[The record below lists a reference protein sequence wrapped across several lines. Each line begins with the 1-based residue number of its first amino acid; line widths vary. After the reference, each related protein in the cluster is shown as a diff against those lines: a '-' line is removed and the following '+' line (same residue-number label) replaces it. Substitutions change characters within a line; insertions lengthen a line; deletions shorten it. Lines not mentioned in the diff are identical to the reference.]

1 MSIVKGSKKGSGQA
15 RQPNIAPDSAQSKT
29 RINILYG
36 LAEGEIEGLANGNKS
51 ILLENTPLEDN
62 NGKLNFESVKVDF
75 RSGTNDQDYIEG
87 FPAVESETAIDVEL
101 KAGTPWVKSFKN
113 LDLDALRIRLKWGP
127 LRTQDATSG
136 DVSGVTI
143 EYAVELQTDGGPWTE
158 VLKTKISDKT
168 SANYE
173 RAHRIN
179 LPKAD
184 SDWLIRVRRITP
196 NSTSEYVSD
205 KMYIEAVTEV
215 IDAKLR
221 YPNTALLGL
230 QYDAETFNNVAKIA
244 VECKGTKIK
253 LPSNY
258 NPVSRTYAGM
268 WDGTFISAYSNNP
281 AWVYYDICTSD
292 RYGLGDRLTPF
303 MIDKWSLYRLGQYCD
318 ESVNDGQGGQEPRFT
333 CNVYLQRAEEAY
345 EILKKLAG
353 VFRAISYWD
362 GNSIICDADIPQDTY
377 FTYTRANVIGEF
389 EYSGTRARDRHNVVK
404 VAFDNPANHYK
415 TEYEYVRD
423 EQAISDSG
431 QVRILD
437 LNAWGCT
444 SRGQAQRAGL
454 WALKSEQSETRTV
467 TFKVGLDGWIPQ
479 PGRVIEIADELF
491 AGRANGGR
499 VSAISEDRVNL
510 TIDRDDVVA
519 KPGDRLVVNGEN
531 GKAQTRIIQSI
542 NGRVITVTLPFDLNS
557 IAAENI
563 WVIDAQDLATMKFRV
578 ISIRQEEKNKFTIN
592 AIQYNSKKFDEID
605 SGAYFEEVPISVIN
619 PTIQDPV
626 SDILI
631 TSENKVNQGINITTM
646 ILSWKQAKGAVK
658 YLVEWRKDNGSWL
671 RLPLTGN
678 NSLEVQGVY
687 SGNYQARV
695 TAISAFE
702 VSSLPVYSSITEL
715 VGKNGL
721 PPKLEFIRA
730 TGILFGMQL
739 DWSFP
744 KVGAQDAAYVEIRVS
759 PDGVSNIAPLGQ
771 FAYPTNTHKIQGL
784 QPNLIQYYSGRI
796 VDKIGN
802 VGAWSEWVNGTTI
815 ANPEAVLDLISGHI
829 AESDLAKELQGKIEN
844 TVNVAEAAEQAATN
858 AQTAASSAQ
867 TAASNA
873 QTAAT
878 DAKTAATSAQTAA
891 STAQT
896 QATNAQQVANE
907 ASATAANAKN
917 AADQAVTAASS
928 ATAAAASAATTATN
942 AQTTANNASV
952 AANNANTAAATAQ
965 ASATSANTAASN
977 AQKDATSAITAAANA
992 QTSANNAATAASK
1005 VASDLTTTTNQLN
1018 QKIADETGAR
1028 TTAISQMND
1037 GLTTE
1042 TTQRKSEDAAL
1053 LSNVETYK
1061 SSTNGTL
1068 SSLQTQITTN
1078 ATNTSVNT
1086 SKITSLDSRLTTNEG
1101 KTADATTSAATA
1113 QQTANTAV
1121 TNAAAAASS
1130 VTSLKAELS
1139 TGKGINNIV
1148 APFSDPQ
1155 ELSTNILGASRTVAL
1170 VNSLMRVK
1178 GKAYD
1183 VTFTAAA
1190 GNIYFGSASTATVN
1204 TTAAGSITGGKRYM
1218 LSAYLKN
1225 LDATKQADV
1234 YFTLLWFKRALDGS
1248 VSTSQ
1253 VTLQSQLTGNLRVTP
1268 SNDGGTITFKGVVAP
1283 VDAFAFTFICTGNG
1297 TYNVAGSRILIDML
1311 MFEES
1316 IGDDKPASTWTAGP
1330 ADLGAIKTA
1339 LDTNATAISG
1349 ITTRVGNAEGTITS
1363 QGNSITQLNNS
1374 VTTINGALSNKADAT
1389 ALNALTSRVSNAEGS
1404 ISSQSTNI
1412 TNLQNSVTSINGTL
1426 LTKADNAALQTL
1438 DSKVT
1443 TINGKVEV
1451 NSTAITSLSSS
1462 LNNATSF
1469 ILMNAGNALTDW
1481 VTYAASGEYSVIS
1494 EATGQTGKVIQL
1506 GNNAG
1511 NDTVWMHANN
1521 LIPFDQT
1528 KTYRIRARYRRRS
1541 GTGVIYVGIA
1551 QKTPDKA
1558 FYVTT
1563 TNTQTANMGSSN
1575 YAISAHAPAID
1586 EWQEVVA
1593 YFKGRSAGAAGG
1605 SGTQASPRTVS
1616 QMTGF
1621 ITPMFLANYANQTG
1635 TVELDYLILED
1646 AEAIAGNQA
1655 NATALDTLDSKVTD
1669 VDGRLT
1675 TTTNSVTSLGSRM
1688 TTAEGGI
1695 NSTNTAVSALSTRMT
1710 NAEGSI
1716 TNQSS
1721 SITSLQNSVTSING
1735 TLANKADASAVTAL
1749 TNRVTTAE
1757 GTITSQGNSITS
1769 LRNDLTTTNNAVAT
1783 KADSSALNTLDSKVT
1798 GIDGRVTSNASAIT
1812 SLKTELSTGKGANL
1826 LIASYSDPQVLPYA
1840 ATKANVNLGLTPSLE
1855 RSGKA
1860 YTFTNVTSNVANYIY
1875 LGHYSDRTKASIGM
1889 TGGAKYL
1896 LSFYAKAEAAGFV
1909 GRFFLRA
1916 LDNTDAAIATTGLN
1930 LLGTSSQTVRFGTT
1944 WTKYSFYLSSPVP
1957 AGAVAGSL
1965 LFYTGG
1971 IAGEVTPAGAMVT
1984 IDKMMI
1990 EEFIGTEKE
1999 GSSWVAGS
2007 PDLAAIQTTLDANS
2021 SAITNL
2027 TSRVSNTEG
2036 VVTSQSNS
2044 ISSLNNS
2051 VTSINTALSSKA
2063 DASAVNTLSNKVT
2076 AAEGNITSQGN
2087 AITSLRNDLNTTND
2101 KVSTKADTSALTS
2114 LDTKVTSIDGRVT
2127 TNTNAVTS
2135 LQGRVNTVE
2144 SGLSTKAE
2152 ATALNNYYTKTE
2164 ADSATSGAID
2174 TFNSQLTIGGVNVV
2188 TNSEAPRTS
2197 AATSNKEYLLY
2208 ERSAE
2213 LKAFY
2218 DENLDKPITISFDMS
2233 VPVVGAVQVYSSN
2246 GSAHTFTTSVN
2257 AVIANQWIKYSVTVN
2272 PRTHTA
2278 NTTVSTIEFY
2288 GTYGTGRIPTIRKL
2302 QIEAGTKATAW
2313 SPSPRDTKALLDANA
2328 TAIQTTQTK
2337 VDNIDGRLTTATDS
2351 ITSLGS
2357 RMSTAEGNITG
2368 TNSALSG
2375 LSTRMTTA
2383 EGKITNQSDSI
2394 ASLQNSVSTINGS
2407 LANKADSSVV
2417 NSLTSRVAAT
2427 EGSLVSQSG
2436 QITTLNNN
2444 LTTTNNNLTAT
2455 NTALNDVNDLARLQ
2469 TLGKPL
2475 RDDPMFATGTG
2486 GLGSYAAI
2494 TGSSFTRQAKSS
2506 DNPST
2511 STNEMLLA
2519 FTSTVTGL
2527 GSGWYPTSPTLVGG
2541 PNKVFLIKQVIKMPV
2556 GFYLVAIGNDI
2567 GTGGYRKI
2575 YGNIDGTGKFETYL
2589 TVVACGP
2596 DATASIQGHFRAAV
2610 RSTQTGTTAN
2620 PIEVKLASYEVFDVT
2635 AVNDTIPKAY
2645 RDSITANANAIS
2657 TLTNTVTQQGNTIT
2671 SQGNSI
2677 TSLNNSITSIN
2688 GSLASKADA
2697 SAVTSLDSKVT
2708 LIDGKLTSN
2717 TSALTALQSS
2727 FDGLPNQ
2734 GVNIFGP
2741 EISNPVEKPTNWT
2754 SGLPFEIV
2762 QSPDTVNVRAFQFTM
2777 PASSG
2782 SGTYFNIG
2790 GGQVPRQ
2797 WLNEGKYVFSFVAK
2811 TVGGTPPHP
2820 IEWQFYN
2827 ADSTRQRFSIT
2838 ATLTRYSGV
2847 FTVPAGGAAVCML
2860 LIGNPTAKAAGQ
2872 VINIERL
2879 MLERQVGSNTTPSTW
2894 IAGTD
2899 ASGMIISTQAK
2910 ATDLFNTATNQN
2922 TATAGRV
2929 TSLESRMTSTEGTLS
2944 TKADASA
2951 LQTLDTKVTNVDGK
2965 VTSNTNAI
2973 TSLNSTLSNATS
2985 SISMNAGNSLIDW
2998 TLFNAL
3004 GEYSIVAQADGQAGR
3019 VIQLGNNAGND
3030 MVWMHPNNFIPF
3042 DATKTYR
3049 LRARYRRRF
3058 GTGSVYIG
3066 VSQKTPDKT
3075 LYVTTGNTLSADMGS
3090 SNYALNAQTPAFDQ
3104 WQEVVAYFKG
3114 RSTGAATGSGS
3125 QASPRTISQQAG
3137 FITPM
3142 FLANYTN
3149 QAGIVELDYLILEDA
3164 EAIAG
3169 NQANATAL
3177 TTLDTKVTD
3186 VDGRLATATNSI
3198 TALGSRMSTA
3208 EGNISAT
3215 NTALSGLSTRMTAA
3229 EGGLTN
3235 QSNSITSLTNSI
3247 NSLDSDSL
3255 IPDYNLANPEKW
3267 ISHYGYAMAQYFKNT
3282 TTGKISNTVFRK
3294 DTTVPVNCFNYAR
3307 TPLPNDRTYKVSF
3320 WVRCSADSNGLLM
3333 IPIGRSTNDGKFTT
3347 AGYTS
3352 AGVAVT
3358 DVPKN
3363 ETWTKIEKIV
3373 NLTSTSDA
3381 NPQLFFG
3388 IAPGHTGSAGWWEIQ
3403 GYKVSPV
3410 LTTADADSSFATSAA
3425 LTSLTSTVTQQG
3437 STLTSQGTDI
3447 TSLKNSVTSI
3457 NGTLTNK
3464 ADASAVNTLS
3474 NRVTAAE
3481 GNITSQGNSITSLN
3495 NTLANNDLSN
3505 LILNPDFIDPKNGWT
3520 AGVIVDATDAA
3531 PNPPSPKAL
3540 KLNNRDSYYGPHVK
3554 CNVGD
3559 MFYVSAWF
3567 ATPNTAATATV
3578 VIGLNTRNV
3587 SAVNG
3592 WYTVAAKSTDK
3603 TIWTMVEGYFTV
3615 PAGAVEVRPWLQ
3627 VSIAAADAPAQL
3639 WHVTNIQ
3646 VRNITGNKKLASDL
3660 QATSSALSTLDSKA
3674 TNIDGRVT
3682 SASNNIVTLNNS
3694 VTNINTSL
3702 SQKADASALT
3712 SLSNRVTTAEG
3723 NISSQGGS
3731 ITSLTN
3737 NLTVTTNTANAALPK
3752 IQGGTGAAKLF
3763 RGALVFQQ
3771 NGVNITGNIVIQTP
3785 ITFTSKM
3792 FRLALTGYNYLAG
3805 KTDINLNIG
3814 GYAYSGTSI
3823 IQHGVVNSGTLP
3835 IRVRL
3840 GVRNGTVV
3848 VILTSQAPNAYWQY
3862 PKFNIDAEIG
3872 YTTAPDDWIN
3882 GWSVSVIAETDLAT
3896 NGISAIVEP
3905 SLLDVSTEIAANAT
3919 AVTNLTNTVTQQGNT
3934 ITSQGNSITALNNSI
3949 TSINGALTTKADTSV
3964 VSDLGGRVT
3973 TTEGKIDAN
3982 TSSITS
3988 LTANLKNTATGV
4000 TMSASIDVD
4009 PDNEWIYWVKNGEV
4023 TRADDASAL
4032 GGKVYRFGNNAGNDH
4047 VNAKSRAKLPFD
4059 QTKTYRIRAR
4069 YRRNSG
4075 TGTIYCALFGIAAD
4089 GVSHVNSSNTVTS
4102 DAGSSNYF
4110 VINQAPALNVWQ
4122 EVTVYV
4128 KGRAAGAAT
4137 GSWTL
4142 DSPRQ
4147 VPNATAYI
4155 SVQFLANY
4163 SNAAG
4168 VVDLDYLII
4177 EDADAIAAND
4187 TTAKALTSLTTRVS
4201 TAEGTITSQGN
4212 SITTLNNSITTING
4226 TLATKADSSA
4236 LTTLAN
4242 RVTVTEGSITS
4253 QGSSITSLNS
4263 SVSGL
4268 LKDVEVTD
4276 TRSTNQA
4283 PSWYWAT
4290 YPKRIVR
4297 EFKQASTLGLTGM
4310 GTYVSL
4316 ETYVY
4321 YSDATGGPIIQ
4332 IARGT
4337 DSKLTAER
4345 RSTNASTWGTWSQ
4358 DIKTLSDGLVNKA
4371 EASALTSLDAKVTTI
4386 DGKVSTQATSI
4397 TNLTTTVGGH
4407 TSSIQSQQQ
4416 SIDGLT
4422 ARATLKLQSGNLVG
4436 GVGIEND
4443 SKTVDFIVQANR
4455 FAIGAPSTVTGTVTP
4470 KYAFTYQSTSTTL
4483 PNGTV
4488 IPAGLYLDNASI
4500 GYINANKINADS
4512 LSAISAT
4519 LGTLTTYRDPAKPN
4533 GARMVLTGSLIT
4545 VYDDNNVVRVRL
4557 GLW

>member
-36 LAEGEIEGLANGNKS
+36 LAEGEIEGLASGNKS

-127 LRTQDATSG
+127 LRTQDVTSG

-215 IDAKLR
+215 IDTKLR

-542 NGRVITVTLPFDLNS
+542 NDRVITVTLPFDLGS

-702 VSSLPVYSSITEL
+702 VSSLPVYSSITEV
-715 VGKNGL
+715 VGKKGL

-744 KVGAQDAAYVEIRVS
+744 NVGAQDAAYVEIRVS

-771 FAYPTNTHKIQGL
+771 FAYPTNTHKVQGL

-815 ANPEAVLDLISGHI
+815 AAPEAVLDLISGHI

-858 AQTAASSAQ
+858 AQTAVSSAQ

-907 ASATAANAKN
+907 AGATAANAKN

-942 AQTTANNASV
+942 AQTTANNA
-952 AANNANTAAATAQ
+952 NTAAATAQ
-965 ASATSANTAASN
+965 ASAISANTAASN

-1005 VASDLTTTTNQLN
+1005 VASDLSTTTNQLN

-1101 KTADATTSAATA
+1101 KTADAINSAATA

-1155 ELSTNILGASRTVAL
+1155 ELSTSILGASRTVTL

-1225 LDATKQADV
+1225 LDATKQADI
-1234 YFTLLWFKRALDGS
+1234 YFTLLWFKRAQDGT
-1248 VSTSQ
+1248 VSTAQ
-1253 VTLQSQLTGNLRVTP
+1253 ITLQSQLSGNLRVTP
-1268 SNDGGTITFKGVVAP
+1268 SNDGGTITFKGATAP
-1283 VDAFAFTFICTGNG
+1283 TDAFAFTLFCTGNG
-1297 TYNVAGSRILIDML
+1297 TYNAVGSRILIDML

-1349 ITTRVGNAEGTITS
+1349 ITTRVNNAEGTITS

-1443 TINGKVEV
+1443 TLNGKVEV

-1462 LNNATSF
+1462 LNNATAF
-1469 ILMNAGNALTDW
+1469 ILMNAGNALADW
-1481 VTYAASGEYSVIS
+1481 TTYAASGEYSVIS
-1494 EATGQTGKVIQL
+1494 EPTGQTGKVIQI

-1511 NDTVWMHANN
+1511 NDMVWMHANN

-1551 QKTPDKA
+1551 QKTSDKA

-1621 ITPMFLANYANQTG
+1621 ITPMFLANYSNQAG

-1655 NATALDTLDSKVTD
+1655 NATALATLDSKVTD

-1688 TTAEGGI
+1688 STAESGI
-1695 NSTNTAVSALSTRMT
+1695 NSTNSAVTALTTRMT
-1710 NAEGSI
+1710 NAEDSI

-1721 SITSLQNSVTSING
+1721 SITSL
-1735 TLANKADASAVTAL
+1735 
-1749 TNRVTTAE
+1749 
-1757 GTITSQGNSITS
+1757 
-1769 LRNDLTTTNNAVAT
+1769 RNDLTTMNNAVAT
-1783 KADSSALNTLDSKVT
+1783 KADSSALNSLDSKVT

-1826 LIASYSDPQVLPYA
+1826 LIAPYSDPQVLPYA
-1840 ATKANVNLGLTPSLE
+1840 ATKANVNLSLTPSLE

-1860 YTFTNVTSNVANYIY
+1860 YTFTNATSNVANYIY

-1916 LDNTDAAIATTGLN
+1916 LDNTNAAIATTGLN

-1944 WTKYSFYLSSPVP
+1944 WTKYSFYSSSPVP
-1957 AGAVAGSL
+1957 TGAVAGSL

-1990 EEFIGTEKE
+1990 EELIGTEKE
-1999 GSSWVAGS
+1999 GSSWAAGS

-2036 VVTSQSNS
+2036 VVTSQGNS
-2044 ISSLNNS
+2044 ITSLNNS
-2051 VTSINTALSSKA
+2051 ITSINSSLSSKA
-2063 DASAVNTLSNKVT
+2063 DAAALTTLSNRVT
-2076 AAEGNITSQGN
+2076 TAEGSITTQGN

-2174 TFNSQLTIGGVNVV
+2174 TFNSQLTIGSVNAVA
-2188 TNSEAPRTS
+2188 NSETPRTS
-2197 AATSNKEYLLY
+2197 TAATNKEYLMY

-2218 DENLDKPITISFDMS
+2218 DENLDKPITISFEMS
-2233 VPVVGAVQVYSSN
+2233 VPVVGAVQVYASN
-2246 GSAHTFTTSVN
+2246 NSAHIFSISAN

-2278 NTTVSTIEFY
+2278 STTVSTIEFY

-2337 VDNIDGRLTTATDS
+2337 VENIDGRLTTATDS

-2357 RMSTAEGNITG
+2357 RMTSAEGSITG
-2368 TNSALSG
+2368 TNSAVSG

-2407 LANKADSSVV
+2407 LTNKADSSVV

-2427 EGSLVSQSG
+2427 EGNLVSQSG
-2436 QITTLNNN
+2436 QITSLNNS

-2469 TLGKPL
+2469 SLGKPL

-2486 GLGSYAAI
+2486 GLGSYVAI
-2494 TGSSFTRQAKSS
+2494 SGSSFTRQAKSS

-2511 STNEMLLA
+2511 SANEMLLA

-2645 RDSITANANAIS
+2645 RDSISANASAIS

-2734 GVNIFGP
+2734 GVNILGP

-2754 SGLPFEIV
+2754 SGLPFEII

-2782 SGTYFNIG
+2782 NGTYFNIG

-2820 IEWQFYN
+2820 IQWVMYL
-2827 ADSTRQRFSIT
+2827 ADSTNKPTFNIT
-2838 ATLTRYSGV
+2838 ATLTRHSAV
-2847 FTVPAGGAAVCML
+2847 FTVPVGGAAVCML
-2860 LIGNPTAKAAGQ
+2860 LVGNPTAKAAGQ
-2872 VINIERL
+2872 VINIERM

-2899 ASGMIISTQAK
+2899 VSGMIISTQAK
-2910 ATDLFNTATNQN
+2910 ATDLFNTVTNQN
-2922 TATAGRV
+2922 SATAGRV

-2951 LQTLDTKVTNVDGK
+2951 LQMLDTKVTNVDGK

-2973 TSLNSTLSNATS
+2973 TSLSSILSNATS
-2985 SISMNAGNSLIDW
+2985 SISMNAGNSLTDW

-3004 GEYSIVAQADGQAGR
+3004 GEYSVVAQADGQAGR

-3042 DATKTYR
+3042 DAAKTYR
-3049 LRARYRRRF
+3049 LRARYRRRA

-3066 VSQKTPDKT
+3066 VSQKTPDKA
-3075 LYVTTGNTLSADMGS
+3075 LYVTTGNTLTSDMGS
-3090 SNYALNAQTPAFDQ
+3090 SNYVVNAQTPAFDQ
-3104 WQEVVAYFKG
+3104 WQEMIAYFKG

-3142 FLANYTN
+3142 LIANYTG
-3149 QAGIVELDYLILEDA
+3149 QTGIVELDYLILEDA

-3177 TTLDTKVTD
+3177 STLDTKVTD
-3186 VDGRLATATNSI
+3186 VDGRLTTATNSI
-3198 TALGSRMSTA
+3198 TALGSSMSTA
-3208 EGNISAT
+3208 EGGIAAA
-3215 NTALSGLSTRMTAA
+3215 NTALSGLSTRMTNA
-3229 EGGLTN
+3229 EDGLTN

-3267 ISHYGYAMAQYFKNT
+3267 ISHYGYDMKQYFKTT
-3282 TTGKISNTVFRK
+3282 TTGKVGNTVFRK
-3294 DTTVPVNCFNYAR
+3294 DTTVPVNCFNYSLSAV
-3307 TPLPNDRTYKVSF
+3307 PNDRTYRISF
-3320 WVRCSADSNGLLM
+3320 WVRCSSDSNGSLSIPVMYGYADGLWTTSRYSTVS
-3333 IPIGRSTNDGKFTT
+3333 IPIAQFPSKDGNWYFVSTT
-3347 AGYTS
+3347 ANFTS
-3352 AGVAVT
+3352 
-3358 DVPKN
+3358 N
-3363 ETWTKIEKIV
+3363 
-3373 NLTSTSDA
+3373 STIQ
-3381 NPQLFFG
+3381 QLRFG
-3388 IAPGHTGSAGWWEIQ
+3388 IALGHTGTAGWWEAQ
-3403 GYKVSPV
+3403 GFKVSPV

-3425 LTSLTSTVTQQG
+3425 LASLTSTVTQQG
-3437 STLTSQGTDI
+3437 NTLTSQGTDI
-3447 TSLKNSVTSI
+3447 TNLKNSVTSI

-3505 LILNPDFIDPKNGWT
+3505 LVLNPEFVDPKNSWT
-3520 AGVIVDATDAA
+3520 SGVIVDATDAA
-3531 PNPPSPKAL
+3531 SNPPSPKAL
-3540 KLNNRDSYYGPHVK
+3540 KLNNRDSYYGPFVK

-3559 MFYVSAWF
+3559 MFYVSGWF
-3567 ATPNTAATATV
+3567 ATPNTSATASV
-3578 VIGLNTRNV
+3578 VLGLNTRN
-3587 SAVNG
+3587 SAG
-3592 WYTVAAKSTDK
+3592 TYAWYSVAVKSTDK
-3603 TIWTMVEGYFTV
+3603 NAWGFVEGYFTV

-3627 VSIAAADAPAQL
+3627 VSIAAADAATQL

-3660 QATSSALSTLDSKA
+3660 QATSSALSTLDSKV

-3694 VTNINTSL
+3694 FANINTAL
-3702 SQKADASALT
+3702 SQKADAAALT

-3723 NISSQGGS
+3723 NISSQGSS

-3737 NLTVTTNTANAALPK
+3737 NLAVTTNTANAALPK

-3763 RGALVFQQ
+3763 RGVLVHQQ
-3771 NGVNITGNIVIQTP
+3771 SGANIIGNIVIQTP
-3785 ITFTSKM
+3785 ITFTNKM
-3792 FRLALTGYNYLAG
+3792 FRLALSGYNYLAG

-3814 GYAYSGTSI
+3814 GYAYTGTSI

-3840 GVRNGTVV
+3840 GIRNGTVV

-3872 YTTAPDDWIN
+3872 YTTPPDSWAD
-3882 GWSVSVIAETDLAT
+3882 GWSASLIAEADLTT

-3905 SLLDVSTEIAANAT
+3905 SLLDVSTEITVNASAIT
-3919 AVTNLTNTVTQQGNT
+3919 SLTNTVTQQGDT
-3934 ITSQGNSITALNNSI
+3934 ITSHSNSITTLNNSI
-3949 TSINGALTTKADTSV
+3949 TSINGALNTKASTSAV
-3964 VSDLGGRVT
+3964 TDLDSRVT
-3973 TTEGKIDAN
+3973 TAEGKITAN

-3988 LTANLKNTATGV
+3988 LTANLKNVANGI

-4009 PDNEWIYWVKNGEV
+4009 PDSEWIYWAKNGEV
-4023 TRADDASAL
+4023 ARADDTSAL

-4075 TGTIYCALFGIAAD
+4075 TGTVYCSVFGIAAD
-4089 GVSHVNSSNTVTS
+4089 GVSHVNANNVVTT
-4102 DAGSSNYF
+4102 DAGSANYF
-4110 VINQAPALNVWQ
+4110 VVNQSPTNGVWQ

-4147 VPNATAYI
+4147 LPNATAYI
-4155 SVQFLANY
+4155 GVQFLANY

-4168 VVDLDYLII
+4168 VTDLDYLVI

-4263 SVSGL
+4263 SVNGL

-4283 PSWYWAT
+4283 PSWYWT
-4290 YPKRIVR
+4290 NYPKRIVR

-4358 DIKTLSDGLVNKA
+4358 DIKTLSDGLANKA
-4371 EASALTSLDAKVTTI
+4371 EASALTTLDAKVTTI

-4407 TSSIQSQQQ
+4407 TSSIQSQQE
-4416 SIDGLT
+4416 SIDGLK

-4500 GYINANKINADS
+4500 GYINAEKINASS
-4512 LSAISAT
+4512 LSALSAT
-4519 LGTLTTYRDPAKPN
+4519 LGTLTTYKDPSKPN

-4545 VYDDNNVVRVRL
+4545 VYDENNVMRVRM
-4557 GLW
+4557 GLWD

>member
-36 LAEGEIEGLANGNKS
+36 LAEGEIEGLASGNKS

-75 RSGTNDQDYIEG
+75 RLGTNDQDYIEG
-87 FPAVESETAIDVEL
+87 FPAIENETAIDVEL

-127 LRTQDATSG
+127 LRTQDAKSG

-230 QYDAETFNNVAKIA
+230 QYDAETFSNVAKIA

-542 NGRVITVTLPFDLNS
+542 NGRVITVTLPFDLGS

-702 VSSLPVYSSITEL
+702 VSSLPVYSSITEV
-715 VGKNGL
+715 VGKKGL

-744 KVGAQDAAYVEIRVS
+744 NVGAQDAAYVEIRVS

-771 FAYPTNTHKIQGL
+771 FAYPTNTHKVQGL

-815 ANPEAVLDLISGHI
+815 ADPEAVLDLISGHI
-829 AESDLAKELQGKIEN
+829 TESDLTKELQGKIEN

-873 QTAAT
+873 QMVAT

-907 ASATAANAKN
+907 AGATAANAKN
-917 AADQAVTAASS
+917 AADQAASTALTANSIATNAKTAADNAQTLAQSATS
-928 ATAAAASAATTATN
+928 AATAANTAATNAQTTATN
-942 AQTTANNASV
+942 AQT
-952 AANNANTAAATAQ
+952 AAN
-965 ASATSANTAASN
+965 
-977 AQKDATSAITAAANA
+977 DAV
-992 QTSANNAATAASK
+992 TAASK
-1005 VASDLTTTTNQLN
+1005 VASDLTTSTNQLN
-1018 QKIADETGAR
+1018 QKIADETSAR
-1028 TTAISQMND
+1028 TTAISQMKD

-1042 TTQRKSEDAAL
+1042 TTQRKSEDVAL
-1053 LSNVETYK
+1053 LSNIETYK
-1061 SSTNGTL
+1061 SSTNNSL
-1068 SSLQTQITTN
+1068 ASLQTQITTN
-1078 ATNTSVNT
+1078 ATNTSANT
-1086 SKITSLDSRLTTNEG
+1086 SKISSLDSRLTTNEG
-1101 KTADATTSAATA
+1101 KTADAINSAATA

-1121 TNAAAAASS
+1121 TNAAATASA
-1130 VTSLKAELS
+1130 VTSLKSELS

-1148 APFSDPQ
+1148 APYSDPQ
-1155 ELSTNILGASRTVAL
+1155 ELSVNILGASRTVAL

-1190 GNIYFGSASTATVN
+1190 GNIYFGSASTSTVN

-1218 LSAYLKN
+1218 LSAYFKN
-1225 LDATKQADV
+1225 LDAAKQADV
-1234 YFTLLWFKRALDGS
+1234 YISLLWFRRAADDT
-1248 VSTSQ
+1248 VSTAQ
-1253 VTLQSQLTGNLRVTP
+1253 ATLQNQATGNLRVTP
-1268 SNDGGTITFKGVVAP
+1268 TNDGGTISFKAVTAP
-1283 VDAFAFTFICTGNG
+1283 ADAFAFSFICTGNG
-1297 TYNVAGSRILIDML
+1297 TYNVVGSRILIDML
-1311 MFEES
+1311 MLEEY

-1330 ADLGAIKTA
+1330 ADLGAIKSA
-1339 LDTNATAISG
+1339 LDANASAISTL
-1349 ITTRVGNAEGTITS
+1349 TTRVTNDEGVITSQGNSITQLNNSITTINGTLTNKADATALNALTNRVSNAEGVITS

-1374 VTTINGALSNKADAT
+1374 VNSINGTLSDKADAT
-1389 ALNALTSRVSNAEGS
+1389 ALNS
-1404 ISSQSTNI
+1404 
-1412 TNLQNSVTSINGTL
+1412 
-1426 LTKADNAALQTL
+1426 
-1438 DSKVT
+1438 
-1443 TINGKVEV
+1443 
-1451 NSTAITSLSSS
+1451 
-1462 LNNATSF
+1462 
-1469 ILMNAGNALTDW
+1469 
-1481 VTYAASGEYSVIS
+1481 
-1494 EATGQTGKVIQL
+1494 
-1506 GNNAG
+1506 
-1511 NDTVWMHANN
+1511 
-1521 LIPFDQT
+1521 
-1528 KTYRIRARYRRRS
+1528 
-1541 GTGVIYVGIA
+1541 
-1551 QKTPDKA
+1551 
-1558 FYVTT
+1558 
-1563 TNTQTANMGSSN
+1563 
-1575 YAISAHAPAID
+1575 
-1586 EWQEVVA
+1586 
-1593 YFKGRSAGAAGG
+1593 
-1605 SGTQASPRTVS
+1605 
-1616 QMTGF
+1616 
-1621 ITPMFLANYANQTG
+1621 
-1635 TVELDYLILED
+1635 
-1646 AEAIAGNQA
+1646 
-1655 NATALDTLDSKVTD
+1655 
-1669 VDGRLT
+1669 
-1675 TTTNSVTSLGSRM
+1675 
-1688 TTAEGGI
+1688 
-1695 NSTNTAVSALSTRMT
+1695 
-1710 NAEGSI
+1710 
-1716 TNQSS
+1716 
-1721 SITSLQNSVTSING
+1721 
-1735 TLANKADASAVTAL
+1735 L

-1757 GTITSQGNSITS
+1757 GQITAQGSAIVSIKNDLVATNNALSTKADSSALNTLDSKVTSIDGRVTSNAGAITSLKSELSAGKGSNLLIAPFSDPQVVPYTATKSGVEVSLADSTLRTGKAYNFKNLTANISNYVYIGNYSDGRQAPVAVRGGSKLLFSFYAKADVAGFIGRFALRVFNQSGANVQVVTLLWTSTQTQNVLFTNDLVKYTLYLSSPIHADGVTASILLYTGGASSAAMTPAGAILTMDKLMIEEYVGDNKDGSPWVAGSADLNGIYASLDASATAVSNLTTRVTNAEGTLTSQGNSITS
-1769 LRNDLTTTNNAVAT
+1769 LRNDLTTTN
-1783 KADSSALNTLDSKVT
+1783 
-1798 GIDGRVTSNASAIT
+1798 
-1812 SLKTELSTGKGANL
+1812 
-1826 LIASYSDPQVLPYA
+1826 
-1840 ATKANVNLGLTPSLE
+1840 
-1855 RSGKA
+1855 
-1860 YTFTNVTSNVANYIY
+1860 SNV
-1875 LGHYSDRTKASIGM
+1875 
-1889 TGGAKYL
+1889 
-1896 LSFYAKAEAAGFV
+1896 
-1909 GRFFLRA
+1909 
-1916 LDNTDAAIATTGLN
+1916 
-1930 LLGTSSQTVRFGTT
+1930 
-1944 WTKYSFYLSSPVP
+1944 
-1957 AGAVAGSL
+1957 
-1965 LFYTGG
+1965 
-1971 IAGEVTPAGAMVT
+1971 
-1984 IDKMMI
+1984 
-1990 EEFIGTEKE
+1990 
-1999 GSSWVAGS
+1999 
-2007 PDLAAIQTTLDANS
+2007 
-2021 SAITNL
+2021 
-2027 TSRVSNTEG
+2027 
-2036 VVTSQSNS
+2036 
-2044 ISSLNNS
+2044 
-2051 VTSINTALSSKA
+2051 SK
-2063 DASAVNTLSNKVT
+2063 
-2076 AAEGNITSQGN
+2076 
-2087 AITSLRNDLNTTND
+2087 
-2101 KVSTKADTSALTS
+2101 KADTSALTS

-2127 TNTNAVTS
+2127 TNTNAVTA
-2135 LQGRVNTVE
+2135 LQGRVTTVE
-2144 SGLSTKAE
+2144 SGLSTKAD
-2152 ATALNNYYTKTE
+2152 ASALSNYYTKTE

-2174 TFNSQLTIGGVNVV
+2174 TFNSQLTIGGVNAVA
-2188 TNSEAPRTS
+2188 NSEAPRTS
-2197 AATSNKEYLLY
+2197 TAATNKEYLLY

-2218 DENLDKPITISFDMS
+2218 DENLDKPITISFEMS
-2233 VPVVGAVQVYSSN
+2233 VPVVGAVQVYASN
-2246 GSAHTFTTSVN
+2246 NSAHTFSINVN

-2278 NTTVSTIEFY
+2278 STTVSTIEFY

-2313 SPSPRDTKALLDANA
+2313 SPSPRDTKALIDANA

-2337 VDNIDGRLTTATDS
+2337 VDNIDGRLTAATES

-2357 RMSTAEGNITG
+2357 RMTTAEGNITG
-2368 TNSALSG
+2368 TNNAVNG
-2375 LSTRMTTA
+2375 LSTRMSTA

-2394 ASLQNSVSTINGS
+2394 TSLQNSVTSINGT
-2407 LANKADSSVV
+2407 LANKADSSAVS
-2417 NSLTSRVAAT
+2417 NLTSRVAAA
-2427 EGSLVSQSG
+2427 EGNITSQSG
-2436 QITTLNNN
+2436 QITTLNNS
-2444 LTTTNNNLTAT
+2444 LTTTNNT
-2455 NTALNDVNDLARLQ
+2455 LNDVNALARLLS
-2469 TLGKPL
+2469 LGKPL
-2475 RDDPMFATGTG
+2475 RDDPTFKTTSSG
-2486 GLGSYAAI
+2486 GLSAYNFPAGTSWVK
-2494 TGSSFTRQAKSS
+2494 QAKSA
-2506 DNPST
+2506 DNPTDST
-2511 STNEMLLA
+2511 SEMLIRA
-2519 FTSTVTGL
+2519 TQAL
-2527 GSGWYPTSPTLVGG
+2527 GGGWYPTVPTLILT
-2541 PNKVFLIKQVIKMPV
+2541 PNKTFLIKQIIKMPV
-2556 GFYLVAIGNDI
+2556 GAKLLAVGNPT
-2567 GTGGYRKI
+2567 GTGGYIKI
-2575 YGNIDGTGKFETYL
+2575 LGNDLGTGKFETYY
-2589 TVVACGP
+2589 TVIQGGP
-2596 DATASIQGHFRAAV
+2596 DVANTIQGHNRV
-2610 RSTQTGTTAN
+2610 VNGTNPPVPSTAN
-2620 PIEVKLASYEVFDVT
+2620 PVDAILASYEVFDVT

-2645 RDSITANANAIS
+2645 SDSIAANASAITNLS
-2657 TLTNTVTQQGNTIT
+2657 NTVTQQGNTIT
-2671 SQGNSI
+2671 SHSNSI
-2677 TSLNNSITSIN
+2677 TTLNNSITSIN
-2688 GSLASKADA
+2688 GSLANKAES
-2697 SAVTSLDSKVT
+2697 SALQSLDSKVT
-2708 LIDGKLTSN
+2708 TIDGKVTSN

-2734 GVNIFGP
+2734 GVNLLGP
-2741 EISNPVEKPTNWT
+2741 EISNPVEKPTNWV
-2754 SGLPFEIV
+2754 SGLPYEV
-2762 QSPDTVNVRAFQFTM
+2762 VSSTDTVNVRAFQFTM
-2777 PASSG
+2777 PAANG
-2782 SGTYFNIG
+2782 SGIYFNIG

-2797 WLNEGKYVFSFVAK
+2797 WLTEGKYIFSFVAK
-2811 TVGGTPPHP
+2811 TVDGTPPHP
-2820 IEWQFYN
+2820 IDWLMYN
-2827 ADSTRQRFSIT
+2827 VSATRLRFNIT

-2847 FTVPAGGAAVCML
+2847 FTVPAGGAPACML

-2872 VINIERL
+2872 VVVIERM

-2894 IAGTD
+2894 IAGSD
-2899 ASGMIISTQAK
+2899 PSGMIISTQAK

-2922 TATAGRV
+2922 SATAGRV
-2929 TSLESRMTSTEGTLS
+2929 TSLESRMTSTEGALS

-2973 TSLNSTLSNATS
+2973 TSLNSALASATS
-2985 SISMNAGNSLIDW
+2985 SISMNAGSPIADW
-2998 TLFNAL
+2998 TTYAAT
-3004 GEYSIVAQADGQAGR
+3004 GEYSIIAEPTGQAGK

-3030 MVWMHPNNFIPF
+3030 TIWLHANNLIPF
-3042 DATKTYR
+3042 DQTKTYR
-3049 LRARYRRRF
+3049 IRARYRRRA
-3058 GTGSVYIG
+3058 GTGTIYLGIA
-3066 VSQKTPDKT
+3066 QKTPDKAW
-3075 LYVTTGNTLSADMGS
+3075 YVTTGNTQAANMSS
-3090 SNYALNAQTPAFDQ
+3090 SNYVVNAHAPAIDE
-3104 WQEVVAYFKG
+3104 WQEIVGYFKG

-3125 QASPRTISQQAG
+3125 QASPRTVSQMTG

-3142 FLANYTN
+3142 FLANYPN
-3149 QAGIVELDYLILEDA
+3149 AAGTVELDYLILEDA

-3177 TTLDTKVTD
+3177 TTLDTKVTE

-3198 TALGSRMSTA
+3198 TSLGSRMSTA

-3215 NTALSGLSTRMTAA
+3215 NSALSGLSTRMTAA

-3235 QSNSITSLTNSI
+3235 QSNSIISLTNSI
-3247 NSLDSDSL
+3247 NSFDSDSL

-3267 ISHYGYAMAQYFKNT
+3267 ISHYGYDMKQYFKTT
-3282 TTGKISNTVFRK
+3282 TTGKVGNTVFRK
-3294 DTTVPVNCFNYAR
+3294 DTTVPVNCFNYSLTAV
-3307 TPLPNDRTYKVSF
+3307 PNDRTYRISF
-3320 WVRCSADSNGLLM
+3320 WVRCSSDSNGSLSVPVM
-3333 IPIGRSTNDGKFTT
+3333 YGYADGLWTT
-3347 AGYTS
+3347 ARYTALS
-3352 AGVAVT
+3352 
-3358 DVPKN
+3358 VPTAMVPAKDGN
-3363 ETWTKIEKIV
+3363 WYFVSVIC
-3373 NLTSTSDA
+3373 NLTSNTTI
-3381 NPQLFFG
+3381 QQMRFG
-3388 IAPGHTGSAGWWEIQ
+3388 IAPGHTGSAGWWEVQ

-3425 LTSLTSTVTQQG
+3425 LSSLTSTVNQQG
-3437 STLTSQGTDI
+3437 STITSQGSDI
-3447 TSLKNSVTSI
+3447 TNLKNSVTSI

-3505 LILNPDFIDPKNGWT
+3505 LILNPDFIDPKSGWT

-3567 ATPNTAATATV
+3567 ATPNTSATATA

-3603 TIWTMVEGYFTV
+3603 TTWTMVEGYFTV
-3615 PAGAVEVRPWLQ
+3615 PAGAVEIRPWLQ
-3627 VSIAAADAPAQL
+3627 VSIAAADAAAQL

-3660 QATSSALSTLDSKA
+3660 QATSSALSTLDSKV

-3682 SASNNIVTLNNS
+3682 SASNNIVNLNNS
-3694 VTNINTSL
+3694 VTNINTAL
-3702 SQKADASALT
+3702 SQKADASALS

-3737 NLTVTTNTANAALPK
+3737 NLAVTTNTANAALPK

-3763 RGALVFQQ
+3763 RGVLVFQQ
-3771 NGVNITGNIVIQTP
+3771 NGANVVGNIVIQTP

-3814 GYAYSGTSI
+3814 GYAYTGTSI

-3835 IRVRL
+3835 MRVRM

-3872 YTTAPDDWIN
+3872 YTTPPDDWIN
-3882 GWSVSVIAETDLAT
+3882 GWSASLIAEADLASS
-3896 NGISAIVEP
+3896 GISAIVEP
-3905 SLLDVSTEIAANAT
+3905 SLLDVSTQITANAS
-3919 AVTNLTNTVTQQGNT
+3919 AISNLTNTVTQQGDT
-3934 ITSQGNSITALNNSI
+3934 ITSHSNSITTLNNSI
-3949 TSINGALTTKADTSV
+3949 TSINGALNTKASTSAV
-3964 VSDLGGRVT
+3964 TDLDSRVT
-3973 TTEGKIDAN
+3973 TAEGKITAN

-3988 LTANLKNTATGV
+3988 LTANLKNVANGI
-4000 TMSASIDVD
+4000 TMSASLDVD
-4009 PDNEWIYWVKNGEV
+4009 PDSEWIYWTKNGEV
-4023 TRADDASAL
+4023 ARADDTSAL

-4047 VNAKSRAKLPFD
+4047 VNARSKAKLPFD

-4069 YRRNSG
+4069 YRRLSG
-4075 TGTIYCALFGIAAD
+4075 TGTVYCAVCCLALDGI
-4089 GVSHVNSSNTVTS
+4089 SHVNSSNTVST
-4102 DAGSSNYF
+4102 DFGSSNYF
-4110 VINQAPALNVWQ
+4110 VINQSPTNNVWQ

-4128 KGRAAGAAT
+4128 KGRSTGAAT

-4142 DSPRQ
+4142 AAPRQ
-4147 VPNATAYI
+4147 MPNATAFL

-4168 VVDLDYLII
+4168 MTELDYIII

-4187 TTAKALTSLTTRVS
+4187 ATANALSSLDTRVT
-4201 TAEGTITSQGN
+4201 TAEGKITSQGS
-4212 SITTLNNSITTING
+4212 SITSLNNSITTING
-4226 TLATKADSSA
+4226 TLSSKADSSA
-4236 LTTLAN
+4236 LTNLAN

-4263 SVSGL
+4263 SVNGL
-4268 LKDVEVTD
+4268 LKDIEVTD
-4276 TRSTNQA
+4276 TRSTNQP
-4283 PSWYWAT
+4283 PSWYWT
-4290 YPKRIVR
+4290 NYPKRIVR
-4297 EFKQASTLGLTGM
+4297 EFKQASTIGLTGM
-4310 GTYVSL
+4310 GTYISL

-4321 YSDATGGPIIQ
+4321 YSDATGGAIIQ
-4332 IARGT
+4332 IARGS

-4345 RSTNASTWGTWSQ
+4345 RSASTSTWGAWSQ
-4358 DIKTLSDGLVNKA
+4358 DIKTLSDGLANKA
-4371 EASALTSLDAKVTTI
+4371 EASALSTLDAKVSTI

-4407 TSSIQSQQQ
+4407 TSSIQSQQE
-4416 SIDGLT
+4416 SIDGLK

-4443 SKTVDFIVQANR
+4443 SKTVDFIIQANR
-4455 FAIGAPSTVTGTVTP
+4455 FAIGAPSTVTGAVTP

-4500 GYINANKINADS
+4500 GYINAEKINASS
-4512 LSAISAT
+4512 LSALSAT
-4519 LGTLTTYRDPAKPN
+4519 LGTLTTYKDPSKPN

-4545 VYDDNNVVRVRL
+4545 VYDENNVLRVKL